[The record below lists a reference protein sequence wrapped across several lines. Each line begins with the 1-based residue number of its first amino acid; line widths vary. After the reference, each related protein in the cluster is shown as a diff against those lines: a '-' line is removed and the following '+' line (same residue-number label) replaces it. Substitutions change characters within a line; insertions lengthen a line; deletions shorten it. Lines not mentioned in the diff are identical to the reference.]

1 MNDIEFITYIND
13 LYDLYSN
20 LLTKKQKRIFE
31 LYYQYNLSL
40 KEISIELKI
49 SRNAALD
56 SLETSKKHLEEYEF
70 KLNLLKRIN
79 KIKMNKSIN
88 DKDKEII
95 IKILKE

>member
-56 SLETSKKHLEEYEF
+56 SLEASKKHLEEYES

-79 KIKMNKSIN
+79 KIKMNKSID
-88 DKDKEII
+88 DKDKKII
-95 IKILKE
+95 IKIFKE